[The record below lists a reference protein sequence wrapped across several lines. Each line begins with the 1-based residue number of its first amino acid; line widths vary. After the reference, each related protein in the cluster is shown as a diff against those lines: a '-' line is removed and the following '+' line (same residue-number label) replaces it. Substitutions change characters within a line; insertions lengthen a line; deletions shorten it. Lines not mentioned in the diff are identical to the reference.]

1 MVTLYSSWLSPLL
14 MENPRYKLDKPPKWN
29 IGPSLSKL
37 MNGFSGSRRAH
48 NPDILRALLLL
59 IFPYLLSRFSLLHA
73 QYQTHAQREII
84 ITSYHNFSQATE
96 KVETMWEST
105 FFQLLSYTQ
114 HFLLHN
120 MTQSKE

>member
-1 MVTLYSSWLSPLL
+1 MINLYSSWLS

-59 IFPYLLSRFSLLHA
+59 FLYLLSRFSLLHA

-84 ITSYHNFSQATE
+84 ITSYHNFSKATE